1 MGRLRLAALLAL
13 SAGLAGATD
22 LATPAEKVR
31 SSLAEA
37 GLDRVNVSLDT
48 VRADTFH
55 TITRRDRF
63 DDVVAGLAAAQAA
76 AISGVPG
83 WRAAPA
89 ASSIGCD
96 PTAPTAP

>member
-37 GLDRVNVSLDT
+37 GLEVAFDR
-48 VRADTFH
+48 AE
-55 TITRRDRF
+55 
-63 DDVVAGLAAAQAA
+63 AARLVGQA
-76 AISGVPG
+76 
-83 WRAAPA
+83 
-89 ASSIGCD
+89 
-96 PTAPTAP
+96 